1 MVQTHKVDHVCV
13 IWSWFALGNL

>member
-1 MVQTHKVDHVCV
+1 MVQTHKVDHDSV

>member
-1 MVQTHKVDHVCV
+1 MVQTHKVDHCV